1 MNMKDRF
8 NITRRG
14 LIYALAASAVGT
26 PATAAQPVVA
36 ASGRANTADHKARY
50 QADSVEVQ
58 TFYRVNRYPKK

>member
-14 LIYALAASAVGT
+14 LIYALAASVVG
-26 PATAAQPVVA
+26 TAAQPVVA